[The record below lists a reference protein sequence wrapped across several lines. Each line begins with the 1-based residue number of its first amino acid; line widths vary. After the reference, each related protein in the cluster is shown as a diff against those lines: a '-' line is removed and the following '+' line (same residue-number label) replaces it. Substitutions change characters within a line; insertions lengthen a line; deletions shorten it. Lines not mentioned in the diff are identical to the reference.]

1 MPKIGKSDFVKI
13 VANIKNEIRTTQ
25 VRTMQQ
31 ANSNLIMMYFRIGRM
46 LHENSIYGNNFIED
60 IAAEIKL
67 TMPNIEGFSGRN
79 LRRMK
84 LFYEEY
90 EDDEKW
96 PQLVAKLPWGHN
108 ALLIEK
114 IKDKD
119 IRKVYMEAATKNG
132 WSRNVLAMQIESK
145 YHKRIGASVNNFQ
158 EVLPPLDSDMAN
170 NAFKDPYVFDF
181 LTLMD
186 GYKEKELERSM
197 LEKIRDV
204 LLELGNGWSFI
215 GNQYKLTVG
224 EKDYFIDLLFYH
236 VQLKC
241 YIAVELKAT
250 EYVPEF
256 AGKMNFYLSAI
267 NDLVKDEADGPSI
280 GLILCK
286 EKDKFSAQYS
296 LKDIN
301 KPIGVS
307 SFETSGVLPKDLL
320 DKLPSEEDLN
330 LHIDIEE

>member
-1 MPKIGKSDFVKI
+1 MV
-13 VANIKNEIRTTQ
+13 
-25 VRTMQQ
+25 
-31 ANSNLIMMYFRIGRM
+31 Y
-46 LHENSIYGNNFIED
+46 
-60 IAAEIKL
+60 
-67 TMPNIEGFSGRN
+67 
-79 LRRMK
+79 
-84 LFYEEY
+84 
-90 EDDEKW
+90 
-96 PQLVAKLPWGHN
+96 AKASL
-108 ALLIEK
+108 E
-114 IKDKD
+114 
-119 IRKVYMEAATKNG
+119 NG
-132 WSRNVLAMQIESK
+132 WSRNVLAMQIESN

-158 EVLPPLDSDMAN
+158 RVLPPLDSDMAN

-181 LTLMD
+181 LMLRD

-267 NDLVKDEADGPSI
+267 NDLVKDETDGPSI

-307 SFETSGVLPKDLL
+307 SFETSEILPKDLL
-320 DKLPSEEDLN
+320 DKLPSEEELN

>member
-1 MPKIGKSDFVKI
+1 MSKIDKSDFVKI

-31 ANSNLIMMYFRIGRM
+31 ANSNLIMMYFRIGKI
-46 LHENSIYGNNFIED
+46 LFTNSLNDSHFID
-60 IAAEIKL
+60 SVSLEIKL
-67 TMPNIEGFSGRN
+67 EFPSIKGFSPRN
-79 LRRMK
+79 LRDMRH
-84 LFYEEY
+84 FYGEY
-90 EDDEKW
+90 RDNEKW
-96 PQLVAKLPWGHN
+96 RQVVAKLSWGHN
-108 ALLIEK
+108 LLLMSRV
-114 IKDKD
+114 KDPEV
-119 IRKVYMEAATKNG
+119 RMVYAKASLENG
-132 WSRNVLAMQIESK
+132 WSRNVLAMQIESN

-158 EVLPPLDSDMAN
+158 KVLPPLDSDMAN

-181 LTLMD
+181 LTLRD

-307 SFETSGVLPKDLL
+307 SFETSEILPKDLL
-320 DKLPSEEDLN
+320 DKLPSEEELN